1 MIVITQFKNVTPT
14 FFTFINFYKAVW
26 NCTEFIFLIGYNDN
40 SNYEFITHT
49 YMNEYQIL
57 KKKKY
62 QSVDVFHDIEAYEG
76 VLENVSCKIMLYKIH
91 TNVNFEPRRPIVDK
105 LCLNIFGFSNDVT
118 FWIDDDEFYYI
129 NDPEIVKKSDKY
141 RFHFVEIVP
150 TQTNFDKEKLTWCPQ
165 GWYIHRYHQKK
176 DFDCRAC
183 KTLFPHKSGRT
194 WSHSRDTC
202 FENSSCEYFSKTK
215 CIDDKLFQ
223 KGVCFHFT
231 AMTVEQFKSI
241 KLSNRYPSGYG
252 NYKYTLVTGENAI
265 ELYGTFNSNVLS
277 PYIDD
282 RDITQL
288 TRAEG
293 TNGP

>member
-1 MIVITQFKNVTPT
+1 
-14 FFTFINFYKAVW
+14 
-26 NCTEFIFLIGYNDN
+26 
-40 SNYEFITHT
+40 
-49 YMNEYQIL
+49 MNEYQIL
-57 KKKKY
+57 KKKKC
-62 QSVDVFHDIEAYEG
+62 QNVDVFHDIEAYEG

-91 TNVNFEPRRPIVDK
+91 ANVNFEPRRPIVDK

-129 NDPEIVKKSDKY
+129 DDPEVVKKSEKY

-150 TQTNFDKEKLTWCPQ
+150 TKTKFDKEKLTWCPQ
-165 GWYIHRYHQKK
+165 GWYLHRYNQKK
-176 DFDCRAC
+176 DFDCGAC
-183 KTLFPHKSGRT
+183 KTLFPQKSGRT
-194 WSHSRDTC
+194 WIHSRDTC

-252 NYKYTLVTGENAI
+252 NYKYTLATGENAI
-265 ELYGTFNSNVLS
+265 ELYGTFNSNILS

-288 TRAEG
+288 SLMV
-293 TNGP
+293 